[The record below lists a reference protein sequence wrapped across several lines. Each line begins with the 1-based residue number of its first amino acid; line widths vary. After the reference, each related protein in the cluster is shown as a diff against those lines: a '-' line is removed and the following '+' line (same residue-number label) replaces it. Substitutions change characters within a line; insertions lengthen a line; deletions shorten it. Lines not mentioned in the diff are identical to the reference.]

1 LQFWKNC
8 FNRIRVLIWIKK
20 LLESLKKIFNQSTA
34 SDDVINSNEELN
46 LLCGL
51 MIEAAQ
57 TDGKIDEEEINKIS
71 NILTETFEENIDD
84 VKIEINKCIDEVSEP
99 KSLHSFTSKINKIF
113 SDEKKILLIQ
123 VLWEI
128 VLSDGKIHEYESN
141 LIRRL
146 AGLLYVSDV
155 NCGNAKKRALSKLN
169 GIIQN

>member
-1 LQFWKNC
+1 M
-8 FNRIRVLIWIKK
+8 
-20 LLESLKKIFNQSTA
+20 LESLKKIFNQSDT
-34 SDDVINSNEELN
+34 SENNINSNEELN

-57 TDGKIDEEEINKIS
+57 TDGKIDKEEIIKIS
-71 NILTETFEENIDD
+71 KILIETFEENIED
-84 VKIEINKCIDEVSEP
+84 VKQEIEKCLKEVNEP
-99 KSLHSFTSKINKIF
+99 KSLHFFTSKINKVF
-113 SDEKKILLIQ
+113 SDDKKILLIE

-155 NCGNAKKRALSKLN
+155 NCGNAKKKSFIK
-169 GIIQN
+169 IK